1 MKPGNARWAAI
12 ALTLSVVIAPAA
24 LLGQKASSV
33 SASVDVAKCVPVPG
47 TITVPAGSTATGFA
61 IVQLLAGNSC
71 ATGAPIQETGF
82 SIQDLRSKHLFDYSW
97 TPGTPPPFSAV
108 QAVTLKALTL
118 GPGTYQVWVN
128 GGRGANVLLSY
139 SLTGGAAPPP
149 PPPPVPPAVP
159 LTISI
164 TSTAAS
170 VRVGQAVTT
179 QSAVSGGRPP
189 YTYAWFD
196 GATRSNV
203 TSSSVNWTPNAAGAH
218 VYKVVV
224 TDAAGATTQAQTTI
238 QVATATSPTPVP
250 PPPPPPSTSTNLALH
265 KPATQSSTYGSTV
278 TRGTS
283 FGAGMCVDGSLT
295 SGICNTNRETNPWWQ
310 VDLGGNYALTQI
322 VVYNRTDQGMGVRE
336 RTIHALL
343 STDGRNW
350 TLIYAHNGT
359 DFQVLK
365 INAGGRTARYVRLQL
380 AATDWMNLVEVE
392 VYGAGAPQPNPMPP
406 PQQLL
411 LPLLRTVVSKR

>member
-1 MKPGNARWAAI
+1 
-12 ALTLSVVIAPAA
+12 
-24 LLGQKASSV
+24 
-33 SASVDVAKCVPVPG
+33 
-47 TITVPAGSTATGFA
+47 
-61 IVQLLAGNSC
+61 
-71 ATGAPIQETGF
+71 
-82 SIQDLRSKHLFDYSW
+82 
-97 TPGTPPPFSAV
+97 
-108 QAVTLKALTL
+108 
-118 GPGTYQVWVN
+118 
-128 GGRGANVLLSY
+128 
-139 SLTGGAAPPP
+139 
-149 PPPPVPPAVP
+149 
-159 LTISI
+159 
-164 TSTAAS
+164 
-170 VRVGQAVTT
+170 
-179 QSAVSGGRPP
+179 
-189 YTYAWFD
+189 
-196 GATRSNV
+196 
-203 TSSSVNWTPNAAGAH
+203 
-218 VYKVVV
+218 
-224 TDAAGATTQAQTTI
+224 
-238 QVATATSPTPVP
+238 
-250 PPPPPPSTSTNLALH
+250 
-265 KPATQSSTYGSTV
+265 
-278 TRGTS
+278 
-283 FGAGMCVDGSLT
+283 MCVDGSLT